1 MLQDWN
7 RESDMKFAKCL
18 VALMLMLMAAHL
30 QAAVAVQVA
39 KTVDFT
45 QFKTFAWRQGTPAP
59 DPGTE
64 TMIRNAIQ
72 KELLAKGLTRVD
84 GDADLLVLTHARQ
97 ASELRE
103 DVDILGVQQ
112 RWPDDS
118 EPDGVSGDTLRE
130 VEVGTLVVDL
140 LDGNSR
146 LEHLARHCHQNPKR
160 KPESCAQADRQGRQ
174 EDVREL
180 PCQGRLVRITLAS
193 WHPEFIGPT
202 EHSDQAG
209 QGHRH
214 EELPDHGLHPGS
226 GLCYRRHGQH
236 VAVPEGR
243 QRHEAEVD
251 EEELGAEVDVFLE
264 RLEVHGVRRES
275 GLIERRDDAIADR
288 PGQAQQ
294 QVDVDCG
301 RQLVNATLPGAK
313 TVR

>member
-1 MLQDWN
+1 MLQDCN
-7 RESDMKFAKCL
+7 REIDMKFAKCL
-18 VALMLMLMAAHL
+18 VTLMLMLMAAHL

-45 QFKTFAWRQGTPAP
+45 QFKTFTWRQGTPAP

-118 EPDGVSGDTLRE
+118 VPDGVSGDTLRE

-146 LEHLARHCHQNPKR
+146 LNIWRGTATRALSASPKAARKQIDKAVR
-160 KPESCAQADRQGRQ
+160 KMFES
-174 EDVREL
+174 
-180 PCQGRLVRITLAS
+180 
-193 WHPEFIGPT
+193 FPT
-202 EHSDQAG
+202 K
-209 QGHRH
+209 
-214 EELPDHGLHPGS
+214 PD
-226 GLCYRRHGQH
+226 
-236 VAVPEGR
+236 
-243 QRHEAEVD
+243 
-251 EEELGAEVDVFLE
+251 
-264 RLEVHGVRRES
+264 
-275 GLIERRDDAIADR
+275 
-288 PGQAQQ
+288 
-294 QVDVDCG
+294 
-301 RQLVNATLPGAK
+301 
-313 TVR
+313 